1 MGMDP
6 PNKQYPS
13 FVTNTPS
20 MMPMYLQDP
29 SIKGKSFDQLL
40 TNRGI
45 RLIHRKAVPCPNMLV
60 LDNSN
65 HDPDCDFCDN
75 SGIIYYG
82 DKEIWG
88 VFTGNSIEKTFEAHG
103 VWEAGT
109 AVITLPTE
117 YPDGEQADFNTYD
130 RLIIPDFTVRLYEMK
145 EYEPRPGNLQE
156 LRYPASKVEF
166 ASSIQSGVQKIYQ
179 QGVDFQITANGDIEW
194 LPGKEPAYDNVN
206 ERGVPI
212 VWSYFANPQYIVIQS
227 LRELRITQELV
238 NNQKVAKRLPQE
250 VLVKRDFF
258 VSENEKIVTK

>member
-1 MGMDP
+1 M
-6 PNKQYPS
+6 
-13 FVTNTPS
+13 
-20 MMPMYLQDP
+20 
-29 SIKGKSFDQLL
+29 I
-40 TNRGI
+40 
-45 RLIHRKAVPCPNMLV
+45 A
-60 LDNSN
+60 LDNNN
-65 HDPDCDFCDN
+65 HAPDCEFCDN

-82 DKEIWG
+82 EKEIWG

-145 EYEPRPGNLQE
+145 EYEPRPGNAQE
-156 LRYPASKVEF
+156 LRYPATKVEF
-166 ASSIQSGVQKIYQ
+166 ASSIQSNVQKFYQ
-179 QGVDFQITANGDIEW
+179 QGVDFQLTADGNIEW
-194 LPGKEPAYDNVN
+194 LPGKEPSYDNVN
-206 ERGVPI
+206 ERGTPI

-258 VSENEKIVTK
+258 VSENEKITTK

>member
-1 MGMDP
+1 
-6 PNKQYPS
+6 
-13 FVTNTPS
+13 
-20 MMPMYLQDP
+20 
-29 SIKGKSFDQLL
+29 
-40 TNRGI
+40 
-45 RLIHRKAVPCPNMLV
+45 
-60 LDNSN
+60 
-65 HDPDCDFCDN
+65 
-75 SGIIYYG
+75 
-82 DKEIWG
+82 
-88 VFTGNSIEKTFEAHG
+88 
-103 VWEAGT
+103 
-109 AVITLPTE
+109 
-117 YPDGEQADFNTYD
+117 
-130 RLIIPDFTVRLYEMK
+130 MK